1 MAQRKQLTWTEMRV
15 GLFVLA
21 ALVIVLVAIFFVT
34 GGNILG
40 PKYRLITYLP
50 EVEGVQAGAPVDLDG
65 VQIGSVQSVELT
77 PHPQDRMHGIKL
89 VLRVDRKYQEQIRSD
104 SSDPSRSSTASL
116 VTQGLLGDRYVT
128 ISRGLTGTA
137 IPDNG
142 VVPGVEEAAMKQMVE
157 RGAELMQNLGALSD
171 DLRGIVDQV
180 QKGNGTLGKLMN
192 DPSLYNHLNE
202 TAGKL
207 ETVATSIQ
215 QGQGSLGKLVA
226 SDALYT
232 KVDSAI
238 GKADDVLGAVR
249 DQKGTM
255 GKLIY
260 DPAAYDSIKGFADK
274 GNALLGDVRE
284 GKGTLG
290 KLATD
295 DTLFTNLR
303 EATANVRDASAK
315 LNSNQGTMGKF
326 FTDPGFYD
334 NMTGLTGD
342 LRSLV
347 GDFRQN
353 PKKFLHIKV
362 GLF

>member
-1 MAQRKQLTWTEMRV
+1 
-15 GLFVLA
+15 LFVLA
-21 ALVIVLVAIFFVT
+21 GLVIVLVAIFFVT

-40 PKYRLITYLP
+40 PKYKLNTYLP

-65 VQIGSVQSVELT
+65 VQIGSVQSLELT
-77 PHPQDRMHGIKL
+77 PHPQDRMHGIKV
-89 VLRVDRKYQEQIRSD
+89 VLRIDKKYQEQIRTD
-104 SSDPSRSSTASL
+104 STASL

-128 ISRGLTGTA
+128 ISRGLTGSA

-142 VVPGVEEAAMKQMVE
+142 VVPGTEEAAMKEVVQ
-157 RGAELMQNLGALSD
+157 RGADLMQNLGALSD

-180 QKGNGTLGKLMN
+180 HKGNGTLGALLN
-192 DPSLYNHLNE
+192 DRALYNHLNS
-202 TAGKL
+202 TAAKL
-207 ETVATSIQ
+207 DDVATTIQ
-215 QGQGSLGKLVA
+215 AGQGSLGKLVA
-226 SDALYT
+226 SDELY
-232 KVDSAI
+232 KKADSTL

-249 DQKGTM
+249 DQKGTI
-255 GKLIY
+255 GKLVY
-260 DPAAYDSIKGFADK
+260 DSSAYDSIKGMADK
-274 GNALLGDVRE
+274 GNALLSDVHD

-303 EATANVRDASAK
+303 DASANVRDASAK
-315 LNSNQGTMGKF
+315 MNSNQGTMGKF
-326 FTDPGFYD
+326 FTDPAFYD
-334 NMTGLTGD
+334 NVTGLTGD